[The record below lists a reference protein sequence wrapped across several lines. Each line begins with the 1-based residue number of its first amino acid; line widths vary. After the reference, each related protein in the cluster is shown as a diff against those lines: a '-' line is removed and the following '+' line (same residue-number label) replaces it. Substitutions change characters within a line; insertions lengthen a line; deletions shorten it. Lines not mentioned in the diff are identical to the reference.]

1 MRFQRG
7 KPARHAGGMLL
18 SACLLLAI
26 AATGRAEGGPS
37 PQLAA
42 ASHDGAQLF
51 QTYCPSCH
59 GLRAKG
65 DGAVALSLKVPPPD
79 LTLLAKRN
87 HGVFPAERVRQIIE
101 GKGVAAHGERTMPV
115 WGDVFARKI
124 GGRDPHVLLGSLVQY
139 LDQIQE
145 RPAE

>member
-1 MRFQRG
+1 MRFQSR
-7 KPARHAGGMLL
+7 KWAQHGGALL
-18 SACLLLAI
+18 AACLLLAI
-26 AATGRAEGGPS
+26 AATGRAESGPS

-42 ASHDGAQLF
+42 SADGAQTF
-51 QTYCPSCH
+51 RTYCASCH

-65 DGAVALSLKVPPPD
+65 DGAVAPSLKVPPPD
-79 LTLLAKRN
+79 LTLLAKQN
-87 HGVFPAERVRQIIE
+87 NGVFPAERVRQIIE

>member
-1 MRFQRG
+1 MRFQSR
-7 KPARHAGGMLL
+7 KWAQHGGALL
-18 SACLLLAI
+18 AACLLLAI
-26 AATGRAEGGPS
+26 AATGRAESGPS

-42 ASHDGAQLF
+42 SPDGAQAF
-51 QTYCPSCH
+51 RTYCASCH

-65 DGAVALSLKVPPPD
+65 DGAVAPSLKVPPPD

-87 HGVFPAERVRQIIE
+87 NGVFPAERVRQIIE